1 MTTFKYPETQFL
13 SDSVNMPG
21 GSKYTCECIYKTK
34 AGNYYINFEFMK
46 KFTRMK
52 MWINVPVN
60 CLSNKAELIEKLN
73 ALTGDNWAFGDIL
86 VSTGDDGTKQFMYS
100 ITDNLCRRE
109 FNKAG
114 VTNLKKLM
122 TNLVDEDNFWAINET
137 FIRGSM
143 LNDLVTENED
153 AKYFILDE
161 LNSMTTLGPFRIKD
175 FDICSRVS
183 DLTEFDKDSVF
194 TFTTSIFAKR
204 DACQYEVNFSDGKK
218 VFLKKHNC
226 DHMFGYLEKVNN
238 PVQEESGKPVNFEL

>member
-100 ITDNLCRRE
+100 IADNLCRRE

>member
-21 GSKYTCECIYKTK
+21 GSKYTCEYIYKTK
-34 AGNYYINFEFMK
+34 AGNYYINFKVMQ

-52 MWINVPVN
+52 TWINVPVN

-86 VSTGDDGTKQFMYS
+86 VRTGDDGTKQFMYNMA
-100 ITDNLCRRE
+100 DNLFKRE
-109 FNKAG
+109 FNKIG
-114 VTNLKKLM
+114 VTNLKKFIA
-122 TNLVDEDNFWAINET
+122 NLVDEDNLWAINET
-137 FIRGSM
+137 FIKGSM
-143 LNDLVTENED
+143 LDYVVTENED
-153 AKYFILDE
+153 ARYFILDE
-161 LNSMTTLGPFRIKD
+161 LNSTTTLGPFRIKD

-183 DLTEFDKDSVF
+183 DLTEFDKDSIF

-218 VFLKKHNC
+218 VFLKKPNC
-226 DHMFGYLEKVNN
+226 DLMFEYLEKVDNS
-238 PVQEESGKPVNFEL
+238 VQEESGKPVSFEL